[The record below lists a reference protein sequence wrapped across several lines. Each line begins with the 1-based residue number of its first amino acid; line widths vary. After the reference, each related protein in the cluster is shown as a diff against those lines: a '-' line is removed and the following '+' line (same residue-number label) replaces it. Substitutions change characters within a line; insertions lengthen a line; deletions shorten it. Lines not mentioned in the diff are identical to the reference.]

1 MGTRS
6 DDTSPKKSYVWLH
19 PPKKIE
25 LNIHDQLFVLCEKRE
40 KENQFDKN
48 KGKIDAGAGN
58 QSNIEQTM
66 KADGTRVQNE
76 LMKRFDSLNQGLK
89 ELLFSSKELDEN
101 VKKSGNL
108 LEQDLGYK
116 IRSALEHL

>member
-1 MGTRS
+1 
-6 DDTSPKKSYVWLH
+6 
-19 PPKKIE
+19 
-25 LNIHDQLFVLCEKRE
+25 
-40 KENQFDKN
+40 
-48 KGKIDAGAGN
+48 
-58 QSNIEQTM
+58 
-66 KADGTRVQNE
+66 
-76 LMKRFDSLNQGLK
+76 MKRFDSLNQGLK